1 MKAEE
6 RPRGAVARGL
16 AVAGYLGADV
26 LRSQRFLLPL
36 VVFGGVLAILFGGDP
51 GPPPA
56 PWAASV
62 LAIYPAAAWFALI
75 VANTEDPVQRTIT
88 VASAGGPAAVA
99 IGSLLV
105 ALLGD
110 LVLAAVAVVWPI
122 VTMKYAYPPEIVVQ
136 GAVAHLAAAA
146 TGTAVGLLCAR
157 PLVRRIGWSFCL
169 AVTVVVITAVQPQLP
184 PVGAAARTLTAV
196 DGEIPVVAAALGLVL
211 AAAATTVV
219 WLVDRRR

>member
-1 MKAEE
+1 MKARE
-6 RPRGAVARGL
+6 RPRGAVSRQL

-36 VVFGGVLAILFGGDP
+36 IVFGGVLAILFGGDP
-51 GPPPA
+51 GAPPA

-62 LAIYPAAAWFALI
+62 LAVYPAAAWFALI
-75 VANTEDPVQRTIT
+75 VANTEDPVQRTVT
-88 VASAGGPAAVA
+88 TASAGGPAAVA

-110 LVLAAVAVVWPI
+110 VVLAAIAVVWPL
-122 VTMKYAYPPEIVVQ
+122 VSTPYAYPPGILVH

-157 PLVRRIGWSFCL
+157 PVIRRIGWSFCI
-169 AVTVVVITAVQPQLP
+169 AATVVIITAVQPQLP
-184 PVGAAARTLTAV
+184 PVGAAARTLTAT
-196 DGEIPVVAAALGLVL
+196 DGEIPFMAAGLGLVL
-211 AAAATTVV
+211 AGAAAAIV

>member
-1 MKAEE
+1 MKAGEH
-6 RPRGAVARGL
+6 PRGAVSRRL

-36 VVFGGVLAILFGGDP
+36 IVFGGVLAILFGGDA

-75 VANTEDPVQRTIT
+75 VANTEDPVQRSVTM
-88 VASAGGPAAVA
+88 ASAGGPGAVA
-99 IGSLLV
+99 VGSLLV

-110 LVLAAVAVVWPI
+110 VVLLAMAVVWPV
-122 VTMKYAYPPEIVVQ
+122 VTTPYAYPSPILVHGV
-136 GAVAHLAAAA
+136 VAHLAAAA

-157 PLVRRIGWSFCL
+157 PLVRRIGWSFCI
-169 AVTVVVITAVQPQLP
+169 AATVVVITAVQPQLP
-184 PVGAAARTLTAV
+184 PVGAAARTLTAGG
-196 DGEIPVVAAALGLVL
+196 GEIPFIDAGLGLLL
-211 AAAATTVV
+211 AGAATAVV
-219 WLVDRRR
+219 WAVDRRR